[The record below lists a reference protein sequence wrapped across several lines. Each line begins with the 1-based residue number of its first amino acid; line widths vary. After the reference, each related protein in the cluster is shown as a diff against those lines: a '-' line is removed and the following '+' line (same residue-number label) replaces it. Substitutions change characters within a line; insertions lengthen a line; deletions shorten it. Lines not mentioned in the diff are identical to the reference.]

1 MGKGSNTTSTSSSNF
16 SSADPQ
22 AAQLYRDILQR
33 AQGVAATPYQAYTGQ
48 LSAPTNAQQNLGVAG
63 VNSASGYADPYLQQ
77 ASQQAGAS
85 SAPIT
90 AQTIQQYQ
98 NPYTQQVVDATTA
111 QMRNE
116 FGQQHAG
123 LTSNAIAQG
132 ALGGNA
138 VGVGRGILS
147 GQQGRTMAS
156 TVAGL
161 YDNSYKQALAA
172 AQAQQQTGL
181 QGANAQANYGIS
193 GQNAAL
199 QTGVAQ
205 YGVGQQQQTAE
216 QAALDRQY
224 QQYAQAQAFPYQQT
238 QWLAGL
244 GTGVGSNLGG
254 YSNSSGTQTGPQ
266 PNQTAQWLG
275 LGLSAAGMLSDR
287 NAKEDIERV
296 GALNDGTPIYRF
308 RYKGDDQWHIG
319 PMAQDVEKRN
329 PDAVS
334 RGVDG
339 MRYVDMHEAAEGSVE
354 RASGGGVVAPWSDI
368 GQGWIPSIGIAAGSG
383 APRGGSGSGGGG
395 GGDRQPAFDPQ
406 KLAGGLQGAVKG
418 VQGLFASPADY
429 GQHSN
434 IDVGGYSMPQFGNT
448 IGVGGYQMPT
458 IGFAAGGGVSGI
470 QEWLQPQGMFGED
483 APPNFNE
490 RFSGQP
496 RVMDSPGTPVA
507 EMGEGMDP
515 EALTGVAGVD
525 NPVRLHGS
533 TFGPEQP
540 QGAPVVAED
549 EEAAPAPTGVA
560 GRAGGAPMGGVMA
573 FGPEGEEGS
582 YSQMPDAIRRPADER
597 AGLGF
602 LPISKNAGTGLL
614 AAGLGMMASR
624 SPFLGTAVGEG
635 GLTGVAA
642 YGGAEE
648 RDRKIAAEAAK
659 LSQEARKTAFD
670 QTHRTNTLA
679 ETSRHNRASE
689 DQTRKQNYKPTW
701 GDVDEDPITGRKI
714 KGWIDP
720 NRMTTT
726 VPGSGKSDGAVAA
739 GPTKSE
745 GIPPHLSGPAYM
757 EELEKRNPEFART
770 VKAVGDYRASITSL
784 SMRGGLREKIL
795 EAANRYNPEYDQT
808 QYAGKS
814 RAVTAFAAGP
824 EGRAVRS
831 LNVSIDHL
839 DTLREAADAMKNGNI
854 PLLNKIVNYAREKTG
869 SPLTT
874 NFDSIKQVVS
884 AEIAKAVVGGQTALH
899 DRDDMAK
906 RAANSQSPDQL
917 NGIIAQFQK
926 LMAGQMKGL
935 RRAYE
940 TTTKMKNFD
949 DYMEPRTR
957 KIMSEM
963 SHHADEGSAGG
974 VTAKGG
980 SMPEGRTGMKNGR
993 PVVVKGGKLIY
1004 SDTGE
1009 PAQ

>member
-1 MGKGSNTTSTSSSNF
+1 MGKGSNTQTTSSSNF

-123 LTSNAIAQG
+123 LTSNAISQG

-254 YSNSSGTQTGPQ
+254 YSSSSGTQTGPQ

-448 IGVGGYQMPT
+448 IGVGNYQMPT

-470 QEWLQPQGMFGED
+470 QDWLSPQGMFGEGEEQLGSD
-483 APPNFNE
+483 ASFEDRAAPVQQAL
-490 RFSGQP
+490 S
-496 RVMDSPGTPVA
+496 DGTFDA
-507 EMGEGMDP
+507 QNLNGMDP
-515 EALTGVAGVD
+515 KGGPLDFRGTPGMVASNTGVV
-525 NPVRLHGS
+525 PTPMER
-533 TFGPEQP
+533 PEAA
-540 QGAPVVAED
+540 GAPVMAQDD
-549 EEAAPAPTGVA
+549 EVAPAPTGVA
-560 GRAGGAPMGGVMA
+560 GRSGGAPMGGVAA
-573 FGPEGEEGS
+573 FAPEGAGS
-582 YSQMPDAIRRPADER
+582 YGELPDAIRRPADER

-642 YGGAEE
+642 YGAGEE
-648 RDRKIAAEAAK
+648 RDRKIASEAAK

-679 ETSRHNRASE
+679 ETSRHNRETEKKVAGDRAPMGMRFNAKGELEDIPGWLPTLEKAAKARKGPPGEGMAEDTVDFMADRILAGDSKVLVGLGRGAQGAENIAKIQQRVAQKAAAGAPVSAAAREILQNAAQFEGLKAAERTQAGIMAKLSVYGRTAFNATQIALDLSKEVPRTDFQPINKVLNAARTKTGDPKIVALGQSLMTLTNEYARAIGGGHGTVHDKEAAEKRLSE
-689 DQTRKQNYKPTW
+689 AQSHDQLEAVISVMRREILAEEAAMPSARQHIRDIYNPRPGGAGGKSIAGEHGAP
-701 GDVDEDPITGRKI
+701 PP
-714 KGWIDP
+714 KGP
-720 NRMTTT
+720 
-726 VPGSGKSDGAVAA
+726 VPGASGFQPPPGAIARQYQGKTYYYDPA
-739 GPTKSE
+739 TKQ
-745 GIPPHLSGPAYM
+745 PYP
-757 EELEKRNPEFART
+757 
-770 VKAVGDYRASITSL
+770 
-784 SMRGGLREKIL
+784 
-795 EAANRYNPEYDQT
+795 
-808 QYAGKS
+808 
-814 RAVTAFAAGP
+814 
-824 EGRAVRS
+824 
-831 LNVSIDHL
+831 
-839 DTLREAADAMKNGNI
+839 
-854 PLLNKIVNYAREKTG
+854 
-869 SPLTT
+869 
-874 NFDSIKQVVS
+874 
-884 AEIAKAVVGGQTALH
+884 GQ
-899 DRDDMAK
+899 
-906 RAANSQSPDQL
+906 
-917 NGIIAQFQK
+917 
-926 LMAGQMKGL
+926 
-935 RRAYE
+935 
-940 TTTKMKNFD
+940 
-949 DYMEPRTR
+949 
-957 KIMSEM
+957 
-963 SHHADEGSAGG
+963 
-974 VTAKGG
+974 
-980 SMPEGRTGMKNGR
+980 
-993 PVVVKGGKLIY
+993 
-1004 SDTGE
+1004 
-1009 PAQ
+1009 